1 MIMMLSEEYQD
12 LCKLHLHD
20 LPYYGRDKELEILQV
35 SKLRLVSDRDG
46 GVRVCAVCLVCLLGW
61 LAGCGLI
68 QNRHPNVFPFPDGTI
83 IWSFL

>member
-46 GVRVCAVCLVCLLGW
+46 GVRVCRLFGLLAWLVGW
-61 LAGCGLI
+61 LWFD
-68 QNRHPNVFPFPDGTI
+68 PK
-83 IWSFL
+83 SSS